1 MSQINNNGV
10 EFGEWSSSASMHDI
24 QLEEYYIGDLAIL
37 KEIN

>member
-1 MSQINNNGV
+1 MELSLENGPHQP
-10 EFGEWSSSASMHDI
+10 ACMII